1 MGIRFKRFC
10 VSICLG
16 MMSLGR
22 RFRVQGSPQIEQCS
36 EAQDATDMLH
46 VRYSV
51 YGIEFQ
57 YDGCP
62 M

>member
-1 MGIRFKRFC
+1 
-10 VSICLG
+10 

-22 RFRVQGSPQIEQCS
+22 RFRVQGSPQSEQCS
-36 EAQDATDMLH
+36 EAQDATDMPH